1 MTDKELEQFAKA
13 IRKRILKMAYECG
26 SNVHIGG
33 ALSMTDIIAV
43 LYGNVLK
50 NYSPEMPYEVRDKFI
65 LSKGHGAIALFAT
78 LGELDIL
85 TEEELASYLQDG
97 SNLCAHPVMDV
108 SHGIESSNGSLGQ
121 GISMAVGVALSA
133 KRKKRGY
140 HTYTIIGNG
149 ESDEGIVWEALASAV
164 QFGLDNLTVILDD
177 NKFQN
182 DGASEDIM
190 YYPNYAQ
197 RLESFGFDV
206 IEVDGNKIP
215 EVREALQKERVQGKP
230 RAIVADTIK
239 GKGIS
244 FMENDNT
251 WHHNRLTLTQY
262 NQAMEELNA

>member
-1 MTDKELEQFAKA
+1 
-13 IRKRILKMAYECG
+13 
-26 SNVHIGG
+26 
-33 ALSMTDIIAV
+33 
-43 LYGNVLK
+43 
-50 NYSPEMPYEVRDKFI
+50 
-65 LSKGHGAIALFAT
+65 
-78 LGELDIL
+78 
-85 TEEELASYLQDG
+85 
-97 SNLCAHPVMDV
+97 
-108 SHGIESSNGSLGQ
+108 
-121 GISMAVGVALSA
+121 MAVGVALSA

-206 IEVDGNKIP
+206 IEVDGNKIS